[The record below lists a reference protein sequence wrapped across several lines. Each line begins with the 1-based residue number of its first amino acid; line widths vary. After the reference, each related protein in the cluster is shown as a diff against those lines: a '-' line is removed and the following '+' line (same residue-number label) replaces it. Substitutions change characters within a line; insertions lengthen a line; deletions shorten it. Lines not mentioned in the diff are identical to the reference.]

1 MQEEE
6 HHSLGEVHSFAE
18 RWRLSESN
26 REHGARALEV
36 SPPDPQLISK
46 FQSLSQ
52 AASTL
57 VILVGA
63 FVLLGGILGFANMN
77 TMRPGLA
84 QLKAQTAVCF
94 ILAGISLRLLR
105 KEASGRLARGVAQAC
120 ALLVALLGLLTLVDK
135 LFGWELGID
144 QWVLRPN
151 VAGSAAHG
159 PSRMALMIALNFFL
173 LGCALLVLD
182 VETRG
187 GYRASQFLTMLAGL
201 ASWSVILDS
210 TLNPALSYLYLAL
223 PTALLFGVLC
233 TGVLLVRPDRGLV
246 AILAS
251 QSLGGMTA
259 RRLLPAAFGISVI
272 LAWLR
277 WEGERAGLYD
287 REHSVVLSAA
297 VHLVLLAGLIWWNAR
312 SLDRADAERRRA
324 ELVLRAAHHELEA
337 RVTERTA
344 DLAQANESLR
354 MEITERKRAEE
365 AASYLA
371 AIVQSSEDAIIGK
384 TLDGIIV
391 SWNPG
396 AERIYGYTAA
406 EAIGRP
412 ISSLVP
418 PEHEHELPEILGRVQ
433 RGERVDNFHTTRVKK
448 NGEVLHISLT
458 ISPVRDAEGTIIGAS
473 AIARDISEST
483 RAEQALQQANAVLTG
498 WLHELEKRTRETTVL
513 NEMGHLLQ
521 TCVSAE
527 EAYAVIARSAQQLFP
542 SDAGALCV
550 LNASQNLVEAVA
562 IWGQSLVGER
572 VFAPEECWA
581 LRRGQVHAVE
591 DPAPGLVCRHLGA
604 LRGLSYLCVPMM
616 GQGEA
621 LGVLHVQS
629 GGSSGEGQNR
639 LTDAQQRLAVTA
651 AGHIA
656 LALANL
662 RLRETLRMQSIRD
675 PLTGLFNR
683 RYMEESLAREL
694 RRAARNQRRLGAIML
709 DLDRFKRFNDTF
721 GHEAGDTLLRELG
734 EFLRSRTRGEDIA
747 CRYGGEEFVVILPE
761 ASMEV
766 TQQRAE
772 RLREEFKHLN
782 VQHRGRSLGP
792 VTLSVGVAVFPE
804 HGSTA
809 EEILRAA
816 DHALYQAKAE
826 GRDRVALGA
835 AAGKL

>member
-1 MQEEE
+1 MGGELMQEEE

-63 FVLLGGILGFANMN
+63 FVLLGGILGIANMN

-84 QLKAQTAVCF
+84 QLQAQTAVCF

-105 KEASGRLARGVAQAC
+105 KEASGRLERGVAQAC

-201 ASWSVILDS
+201 
-210 TLNPALSYLYLAL
+210 
-223 PTALLFGVLC
+223 
-233 TGVLLVRPDRGLV
+233 
-246 AILAS
+246 
-251 QSLGGMTA
+251 
-259 RRLLPAAFGISVI
+259 
-272 LAWLR
+272 
-277 WEGERAGLYD
+277 
-287 REHSVVLSAA
+287 
-297 VHLVLLAGLIWWNAR
+297 IWWNAR

-324 ELVLRAAHHELEA
+324 ESVLRAAHHELEA

-384 TLDGIIV
+384 TLDGILV

-412 ISSLVP
+412 D
-418 PEHEHELPEILGRVQ
+418 R
-433 RGERVDNFHTTRVKK
+433 K
-448 NGEVLHISLT
+448 
-458 ISPVRDAEGTIIGAS
+458 
-473 AIARDISEST
+473 ST
-483 RAEQALQQANAVLTG
+483 RLNSSHANI
-498 WLHELEKRTRETTVL
+498 
-513 NEMGHLLQ
+513 
-521 TCVSAE
+521 S
-527 EAYAVIARSAQQLFP
+527 YAVFCL
-542 SDAGALCV
+542 
-550 LNASQNLVEAVA
+550 
-562 IWGQSLVGER
+562 
-572 VFAPEECWA
+572 
-581 LRRGQVHAVE
+581 
-591 DPAPGLVCRHLGA
+591 
-604 LRGLSYLCVPMM
+604 
-616 GQGEA
+616 
-621 LGVLHVQS
+621 
-629 GGSSGEGQNR
+629 
-639 LTDAQQRLAVTA
+639 
-651 AGHIA
+651 
-656 LALANL
+656 
-662 RLRETLRMQSIRD
+662 
-675 PLTGLFNR
+675 
-683 RYMEESLAREL
+683 
-694 RRAARNQRRLGAIML
+694 
-709 DLDRFKRFNDTF
+709 K
-721 GHEAGDTLLRELG
+721 
-734 EFLRSRTRGEDIA
+734 
-747 CRYGGEEFVVILPE
+747 
-761 ASMEV
+761 
-766 TQQRAE
+766 
-772 RLREEFKHLN
+772 K
-782 VQHRGRSLGP
+782 
-792 VTLSVGVAVFPE
+792 
-804 HGSTA
+804 
-809 EEILRAA
+809 
-816 DHALYQAKAE
+816 
-826 GRDRVALGA
+826 
-835 AAGKL
+835 